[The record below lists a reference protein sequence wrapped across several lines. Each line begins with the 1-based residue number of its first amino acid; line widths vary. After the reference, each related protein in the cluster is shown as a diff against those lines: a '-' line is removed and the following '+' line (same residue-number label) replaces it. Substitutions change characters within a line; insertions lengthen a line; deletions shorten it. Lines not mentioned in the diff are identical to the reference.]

1 MYTSLIDT
9 VEYILIRINPMKPLE
24 SFQFWKKLLVCFF
37 CVFFLSNYDF
47 FYLRLTRSVLETD
60 TFQKVANQWLTN
72 G

>member
-24 SFQFWKKLLVCFF
+24 SFQFWKKLS
-37 CVFFLSNYDF
+37 VFFFFFFFFIKLWF